1 MRLLTIFLAVFL
13 ISACT
18 GTLKKEQPI
27 CTGTALIGGQEST
40 VNIYKVRNIAGQTQY
55 RAGYPFN
62 WQWVGKNNFIRT
74 TCS

>member
-27 CTGTALIGGQEST
+27 CTGTAFIGGQEST

>member
-1 MRLLTIFLAVFL
+1 MRLLTILLALFL

-27 CTGTALIGGQEST
+27 CTGTVLIGGQEST
-40 VNIYKVRNIAGQTQY
+40 VNIYKIRKIAGQTQY